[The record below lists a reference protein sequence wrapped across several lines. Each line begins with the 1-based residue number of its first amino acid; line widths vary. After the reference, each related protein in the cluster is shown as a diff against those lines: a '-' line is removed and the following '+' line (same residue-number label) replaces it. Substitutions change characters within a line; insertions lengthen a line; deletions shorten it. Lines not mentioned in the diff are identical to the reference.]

1 MIPMPDVSVIIVSYR
16 VKYYI
21 EQCLHSVLRSV
32 PDAQIL
38 VVDNKSDDGSV
49 EYLRE
54 RFSQVEI
61 IANDQNA
68 GFGKANNIALAKA
81 TGRYVLFLNP
91 DTVVAERTIPGCI
104 AYMDA
109 HPETGA
115 VGVRMQYGDGTFA
128 LESRRSLPTP
138 SVSFWHMTGM
148 GRIFPRSKVFAKYH
162 LTYLDREKEC
172 PIDVVSGAFM
182 FIRKEAIDKTGGFDE
197 AFFMYGEDI
206 DLSYRILQSGYVN
219 RYLPLPIVHYKGES
233 TVKTSYRYAKVFY
246 DAMLIFFN
254 KHFRHYST
262 VFALLVKIVVGVKK
276 MTTFIMQNI
285 RARRHKLADCSENCL
300 YVGRQET
307 FAPVERLLAGSAVL
321 RNVRFVKALDDIDS
335 SLAGMG
341 AASSDAPLKDIK
353 AVLFDT
359 SAFSYN
365 EILDW
370 MYARASENKRYT
382 MGLYSSQT
390 GKLITDY
397 ETL

>member
-1 MIPMPDVSVIIVSYR
+1 MPSVSVIIVSYNVR
-16 VKYYI
+16 YYTQ
-21 EQCLHSVLRSV
+21 QCLYSVLRSV

-49 EYLRE
+49 EFLRE
-54 RFSQVEI
+54 SFPQIEV
-61 IANDQNA
+61 IANDFNA

-104 AYMDA
+104 EYMDA
-109 HPETGA
+109 HPQAGA

-148 GRIFPRSKVFAKYH
+148 GRLFPHSRIFARYH

-182 FIRKEAIDKTGGFDE
+182 FVRKEAIDKTGGFDE

-206 DLSYRILQSGYVN
+206 DLSYRILEEGYQN
-219 RYLPLPIVHYKGES
+219 HYLPLPIVHYKGES

-254 KHFRHYST
+254 KHFHHYSRI
-262 VFALLVKIVVGVKK
+262 FALLVKMVVGVKK
-276 MTTFIMQNI
+276 MTTFVLQNI
-285 RARRHKLADCSENCL
+285 RARRHKLAECTENCL
-300 YVGRQET
+300 YVGREET
-307 FAPVERLLAGSAVL
+307 FADAERLLAGSAVL

-335 SLAGMG
+335 SIAGLEP
-341 AASSDAPLKDIK
+341 ASSDWPLQDIK

-359 SAFSYN
+359 SAFTYN

-370 MYARASENKRYT
+370 MYARASEDKRYT
-382 MGLYSSQT
+382 MGLYSSKT